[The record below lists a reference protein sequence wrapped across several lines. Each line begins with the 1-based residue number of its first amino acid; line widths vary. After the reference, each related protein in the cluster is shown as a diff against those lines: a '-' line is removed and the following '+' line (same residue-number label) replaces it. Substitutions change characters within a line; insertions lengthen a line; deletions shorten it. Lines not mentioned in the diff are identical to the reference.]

1 MMRSTNPALRHRGW
15 PAGMSL
21 YVDDHAQPIRMLL
34 FIRQAWGLAGDLAL
48 PQLSPVPETGSS
60 ALPDEVD
67 RDLWEQR
74 WIQTWS
80 NAWAG
85 KERGA
90 HRIPGL
96 AATTAATGSATG
108 NDFWT
113 QQYGDEGI
121 DLIEFEQWE
130 QVFDPWLGLNP
141 EPVLRSTEVRPVL
154 VAAWERGLTDLIVVP
169 WAGYCMHRLG
179 DSHLATSFETAANW
193 SLLRQALAEWSRA
206 PLT

>member
-1 MMRSTNPALRHRGW
+1 MMRSTNPAPRHGRW
-15 PAGMSL
+15 PSDMSL
-21 YVDDHAQPIRMLL
+21 PVDDHAQPIQMLL

-67 RDLWEQR
+67 RDLSEQR
-74 WIQTWS
+74 SIQTWS

-85 KERGA
+85 KARGA

-121 DLIEFEQWE
+121 DLIVFEQWE

-141 EPVLRSTEVRPVL
+141 EPVLRSTEVQPVL

-193 SLLRQALAEWSRA
+193 SLLRQALAEWIRA